1 MHTHFTFLC
10 CLWIYSNVNL
20 WAYNSQTLNHS
31 TKPGTVWVLARTYLD
46 TFNWFKSFLIRIP
59 KGCSLNLWCFSD
71 VFFYGSKGASNSTK
85 GANSKTARW
94 KGWFP
99 AKRGQTHTR
108 EFQVWWYVALRYVT
122 LHFKFRHRVL
132 EKWPKIALFVL
143 RRQIYLNLQS
153 WTKVLG
159 QICICRTF
167 WNYSC
172 SIPLPTQQTTLDAG
186 VYKEYFSS
194 LNIVY
199 CVRGR
204 IFTDNCE
211 YCVTFPRI
219 FVQDCFSW
227 YCCKRK
233 VSCS

>member
-1 MHTHFTFLC
+1 M
-10 CLWIYSNVNL
+10 
-20 WAYNSQTLNHS
+20 
-31 TKPGTVWVLARTYLD
+31 VL
-46 TFNWFKSFLIRIP
+46 F
-59 KGCSLNLWCFSD
+59 WCF
-71 VFFYGSKGASNSTK
+71 FFMVRKVQVTRLKEQIHKLHDERDDFQLREAKLTQENSRYDDT
-85 GANSKTARW
+85 
-94 KGWFP
+94 
-99 AKRGQTHTR
+99 
-108 EFQVWWYVALRYVT
+108 LRYVT

-211 YCVTFPRI
+211 YCITFPRT

-233 VSCS
+233 LSCS